1 MYVIEKVFFYLERK
15 HKYNMF
21 TVGVRGGDSVQ
32 LDMKLITSSKE
43 HIVNVGL
50 CSLTHRRRLV

>member
-1 MYVIEKVFFYLERK
+1 
-15 HKYNMF
+15 MF

-43 HIVNVGL
+43 HIVHIVNMGL
-50 CSLTHRRRLV
+50 CSLTHRRCLV